1 MRALL
6 LATCLTLLFA
16 AAAAAEDFPPLVD
29 PFAGTAAGARD
40 FGTGG
45 GAGNTFP
52 GAVVPFGMV
61 QFSPDTSPGRVNFAG
76 GYSYA
81 DSHIRGFGL
90 THFSGAGC
98 GILQDLPITPTVASI
113 DRSPAVRGS
122 STLDGRFV
130 PGFRHSGEHASPG
143 DYRVELDPGAPRAI
157 GVALTASTHTGLAR
171 MHFPRSARSSVLFNA
186 GGSKRPNH
194 EA

>member
-16 AAAAAEDFPPLVD
+16 APAAAEDFTPLVD
-29 PFAGTAAGARD
+29 PFVGTASGAKD

-61 QFSPDTSPGRVNFAG
+61 QFSPDTWPGRDNFAG
-76 GYSYA
+76 GYSYG
-81 DSHIRGFGL
+81 DRRIKGFGL

-98 GILQDLPITPTVASI
+98 GILQDLPLMPSAAPV
-113 DRSPAVRGS
+113 DHSPAVRGS
-122 STLDGRFV
+122 PALDRRFSAR
-130 PGFRHSGEHASPG
+130 FSHANEHSSPG
-143 DYRVELDPGAPRAI
+143 DYRVQLDPGSARAI
-157 GVALTASTHTGLAR
+157 AVSLTASTHTGL
-171 MHFPRSARSSVLFNA
+171 V
-186 GGSKRPNH
+186 
-194 EA
+194 

>member
-1 MRALL
+1 MRAALAATCLMLL
-6 LATCLTLLFA
+6 LAFTA
-16 AAAAAEDFPPLVD
+16 PAVAQDFTPLVD
-29 PFAGTAAGARD
+29 PFVGTASGARD

-81 DSHIRGFGL
+81 DSHIKGFGL

-98 GILQDLPITPTVASI
+98 GLLQTLPITPTVAPI
-113 DRSPAVRGS
+113 DRSPALRGS
-122 STLDGRFV
+122 PSLDGRFV
-130 PGFRHSGEHASPG
+130 PRFRHS
-143 DYRVELDPGAPRAI
+143 D
-157 GVALTASTHTGLAR
+157 
-171 MHFPRSARSSVLFNA
+171 
-186 GGSKRPNH
+186 
-194 EA
+194 